1 MISPPESGEFNAF
14 YQPYINQLKGF
25 DLLTKLSAQK
35 NEVMI
40 LLDSIDS
47 EKSDYAYGEGKWT
60 IREVL
65 NHINDVE
72 RIFTYR
78 ALAIARGDKQSLPGM
93 DQDIYQASASRNRRS
108 FESLKLEFAAI
119 RESSI
124 YFYHNLTEEES
135 KMIGSASDHP
145 VSVRALAAMVVGH
158 VAHHVMILK
167 ERYL

>member
-1 MISPPESGEFNAF
+1 
-14 YQPYINQLKGF
+14 
-25 DLLTKLSAQK
+25 
-35 NEVMI
+35 
-40 LLDSIDS
+40 
-47 EKSDYAYGEGKWT
+47 
-60 IREVL
+60 VL

-135 KMIGSASDHP
+135 KMIGFASDHP